1 MITEAQKEI
10 EKNEEG
16 NEGSPPIMGSWRNMY
31 IFVFTNLL
39 VLIILFYLF
48 TKYFQ

>member
-1 MITEAQKEI
+1 MEYKEYEI
-10 EKNEEG
+10 EPEEE
-16 NEGSPPIMGSWRNMY
+16 NPPILGKWKNMY
-31 IFVFTNLL
+31 IFVIANLV